1 MPRSLAEYQR
11 KRDFSKTPEPKGAPD
26 PKAGNRFVVQKHWA
40 TRLHYDF
47 RLEMDGVLVSW
58 AIPKGPTLNP
68 AERRLAAHVEDHPVD
83 YYDFEG
89 TIPKGEYGGGTV
101 MVWDWGTYELEE
113 ATPAE
118 SLRRGEVKFRLHGV
132 RLSGRYALVRT
143 RSDKD
148 WLLIKKKDEAAD
160 PNFDIEKFD
169 TSVKTGRTKEEI
181 EQGKDAVW
189 SSRRDEG
196 GGGLINLANAE
207 KGPMPRTLDPMKAQ
221 LVDAAF
227 DDDRWLFEVKWDGI
241 RLVSFIDDGKVSL
254 QTRAGRSVDAEYP
267 QLQAVSRLV
276 NARQAVLDG
285 EVVVLDAQG
294 RPSFQ
299 LLQNRSTESAR
310 MQYLVFDIVYF
321 DGQRL
326 FKVPLEDRKR
336 LLRDVVR
343 DSALL
348 KYSDHVLGQGKA
360 FFKAAQQNQLEG
372 IVAKLRDSTYQP
384 GIRSSAWLKIKAKR
398 TQDVVI
404 GGFTAPRNSRKH
416 FGAIL
421 VGVYD
426 DGKLVY
432 AGHTGGGFD
441 EKTLASLSGR
451 MKPLITKDPP
461 FTGAPPRTNEK
472 PTWVKPQLVAEVKF
486 AEWTRDGVMRM
497 PVFLGL
503 RDDIDPKSVQREQPR
518 DADRETAQAEA
529 LALSPTVG
537 PRKPAAKAARKM
549 AGSRA
554 KVAKRTSTTRRTST
568 AKRTSTVRR
577 TSATVR
583 TPARKPATSAAD
595 LPDTPLSKAAARIA
609 KQQGTRLR
617 GATAAEL
624 HALDAMPKEGNWEI
638 GGRVVH
644 LTNLDKLL
652 FPEDKYSKRDLI
664 RYYVQVAPVMIPY
677 YSRRPLSM
685 NPHPDGI
692 HGKSYWVKDKPDY
705 APEWIPTFR
714 YQDQKSLKDWI
725 LIEEVATLAW
735 LANHAVIDMH
745 PWYSRE
751 DKPEYPDWSV
761 VDLDPA
767 EGATFKDVI
776 AVAKVVKTAL
786 DHLKLKATLKT
797 TGQSGLHVYIP
808 IERRYT
814 LDESRGFVAKLAH
827 TIAELMPDK
836 VTEVWEVRRRTGKIR
851 IDYTQNV
858 INKTLAGPY
867 SVRPAIRAPVSAP
880 IAWNELDDPR
890 LRPDRWTIKTL
901 GDRLLQVGDLF
912 HEALTLH
919 QRLPAL

>member
-1 MPRSLAEYQR
+1 MARSLAEYQR
-11 KRDFSKTPEPKGAPD
+11 KRDFSKTPEPRGNPE
-26 PKAGNRFVVQKHWA
+26 PRGQNRFVVQKHWA

-68 AERRLAAHVEDHPVD
+68 AERRLAAHVEDHPVS

-101 MVWDWGTYELEE
+101 MVWDWGTFELGES
-113 ATPAE
+113 TPSE
-118 SLRRGEVKFRLHGV
+118 SLRRGEVKFRLNGV
-132 RLSGRYALVRT
+132 RLRGRYALVRT

-160 PNFDIEKFD
+160 PTFNIEAFI
-169 TSVKTGRTKEEI
+169 TSVKTGRTREEI

-189 SSRRDEG
+189 SSRREEG
-196 GGGLINLANAE
+196 EGGLINLAKAE
-207 KGPMPRTLDPMKAQ
+207 TGPMPKSLDPMKAQ
-221 LVDAAF
+221 LVDHAF

-241 RLVSFIDDGKVSL
+241 RLVSFIDNGTVSL
-254 QTRAGRSVDAEYP
+254 QTRAGRAVDAEYP
-267 QLQAVSRLV
+267 QLQAISRLV
-276 NARQAVLDG
+276 KARQAVLDG
-285 EVVVLDAQG
+285 EVVVLDDEG

-299 LLQNRSTESAR
+299 LLQNRGKELR
-310 MQYLVFDIVYF
+310 PMQYVVFDIVYL

-326 FKVPLEDRKR
+326 FRVPLEDRKR
-336 LLRDVVR
+336 LLRNVVSDSDVLR
-343 DSALL
+343 
-348 KYSDHVLGQGKA
+348 YSEHVLGEGKA
-360 FFKAAQQNQLEG
+360 FFEAAKQKRLEG
-372 IVAKLRDSTYQP
+372 IVAKLRDSPYQP
-384 GIRSSAWLKIKAKR
+384 GIRSSAWLKIKAIA
-398 TQDVVI
+398 QQEVVI

-416 FGAIL
+416 FGALL

-426 DGKLVY
+426 DQGRLVY
-432 AGHTGGGFD
+432 TGHTGGGFD
-441 EKTLASLSGR
+441 EKTLASVSRL
-451 MKPLITKDPP
+451 MKPLIVKTSP
-461 FTGAPPRTNEK
+461 FTGTPPKTNEK
-472 PTWVKPQLVAEVKF
+472 PTWVRPELVAEVKF
-486 AEWTRDGVMRM
+486 AEWTRDGVMRQ
-497 PVFLGL
+497 PVFQGM
-503 RDDIDPKSVQREQPR
+503 RDDVDSTTVRREQPMKA
-518 DADRETAQAEA
+518 DAATIVTARATKA
-529 LALSPTVG
+529 P
-537 PRKPAAKAARKM
+537 KAAAPPVRK
-549 AGSRA
+549 G
-554 KVAKRTSTTRRTST
+554 TRS
-568 AKRTSTVRR
+568 V
-577 TSATVR
+577 
-583 TPARKPATSAAD
+583 AAD
-595 LPDTPLSKAAARIA
+595 VPDTPLSRAAAKIA
-609 KQQGTRLR
+609 KKLGTPVR

-624 HALDAMPKEGNWEI
+624 QALDAIVKDGDWEI

-692 HGKSYWVKDKPDY
+692 HGKSFWQKDKPAY
-705 APEWIPTFR
+705 APDWIPTFTYEDR
-714 YQDQKSLKDWI
+714 KNVKDWM

-745 PWYSRE
+745 PWYSRV

-776 AVAKVVKTAL
+776 AVARVVKSAL
-786 DHLKLKATLKT
+786 DHLKLKALLKT
-797 TGQSGLHVYIP
+797 TGQTGLHVYIP

-814 LDESRGFVAKLAH
+814 LDESRGFVEKLSH
-827 TIAELMPDK
+827 MIAELMPDK
-836 VTEVWEVRRRTGKIR
+836 VTEVWEVKRRTGKIR

-867 SVRPAIRAPVSAP
+867 SVRPAVHAPVSTP
-880 IAWNELDDPR
+880 IGWEELDDPK
-890 LRPDRWTIKTL
+890 LRPDKWTIKTL
-901 GDRLLQVGDLF
+901 GARLLESGDLF
-912 HEALTLH
+912 HDALTLH

>member
-11 KRDFSKTPEPKGAPD
+11 KRDFSKTPEPKGTPE
-26 PKAGNRFVVQKHWA
+26 PQGQNRFVVQKHWA

-68 AERRLAAHVEDHPVD
+68 AEKRLAAHVEDHPVG

-101 MVWDWGTYELEE
+101 MIWDWGTFELEE
-113 ATPAE
+113 STPAE
-118 SLRRGEVKFRLHGV
+118 SLRRGEVKFRLNGI
-132 RLSGRYALVRT
+132 RLCGRYALVRT

-148 WLLIKKKDEAAD
+148 WLLIKKKDECANPD
-160 PNFDIEKFD
+160 FKIETFD
-169 TSVKTGRTKEEI
+169 TSVKTGRKKEEI

-189 SSRRDEG
+189 SSNRSG
-196 GGGLINLANAE
+196 GEGGLINLANAE
-207 KGPMPRTLDPMKAQ
+207 KGPMPKTLNPMKAQ
-221 LVDAAF
+221 LVDEAF

-254 QTRAGRSVDAEYP
+254 QTRAGRIVDAEYP
-267 QLQAVSRLV
+267 ELQAVGRLV

-285 EVVVLDAQG
+285 EVVVLDDEG

-299 LLQNRSTESAR
+299 LLQNRGKEPHPL
-310 MQYLVFDIVYF
+310 QYVVYDIVYF

-343 DSALL
+343 DSTLL

-360 FFKAAQQNQLEG
+360 FFKAAQQKRLEG
-372 IVAKLRDSTYQP
+372 IVAKLRDSPYQP
-384 GIRSSAWLKIKAKR
+384 GVRSSAWLKIKAIL
-398 TQDVVI
+398 QQEVVI
-404 GGFTAPRNSRKH
+404 GGFTAPRASRKY
-416 FGAIL
+416 FGALL

-426 DGKLVY
+426 DEGSFVY
-432 AGHTGGGFD
+432 TGHVGGGFD
-441 EKTLASLSGR
+441 ERSLAQIHKL
-451 MKPLITKDPP
+451 MKPLIVKRSPFSGPP
-461 FTGAPPRTNEK
+461 PHANET
-472 PTWVKPQLVAEVKF
+472 PTWVRPELVAEVKF
-486 AEWTRDGVMRM
+486 VEWTRDGVMRQ

-503 RDDIDPKSVQREQPR
+503 RDDVEPREVRREQPR
-518 DADRETAQAEA
+518 DADRESARAEA
-529 LALSPTVG
+529 AAKPA
-537 PRKPAAKAARKM
+537 PRKPGPKAAKTRSTASATV
-549 AGSRA
+549 
-554 KVAKRTSTTRRTST
+554 KVAKRTST
-568 AKRTSTVRR
+568 AKRTT
-577 TSATVR
+577 ATVR
-583 TPARKPATSAAD
+583 SPAPKRAAPPTD
-595 LPDTPLSKAAARIA
+595 VPDTPLSRAAARIA
-609 KQQGTRLR
+609 QQLGTKLR
-617 GATAAEL
+617 GATVAEL
-624 HALDAMPKEGNWEI
+624 KALDAIPKEGNWEI
-638 GGRVVH
+638 GGGIVH
-644 LTNLDKLL
+644 LTNLDKVL
-652 FPEDKYSKRDLI
+652 FPEDRYSKRDLI
-664 RYYVQVAPVMIPY
+664 RYYVQVAPVMIPF

-692 HGKSYWVKDKPDY
+692 HGKSYWVKDKPAY

-725 LIEEVATLAW
+725 LIEEVGTLAW

-745 PWYSRE
+745 PWYSRV

-776 AVAKVVKTAL
+776 AVAKVLKSAL
-786 DHLKLKATLKT
+786 DHLHLEAVLKT
-797 TGQSGLHVYIP
+797 TGQSGLHIYIP

-814 LDESRGFVAKLAH
+814 LDESRGFVEKLAH
-827 TIAELMPDK
+827 MIAELMPDK
-836 VTEVWEVRRRTGKIR
+836 VTEVWEVKRRTGKIR

-867 SVRPAIRAPVSAP
+867 SVRPAIGAPVSTP
-880 IAWNELDDPR
+880 IAWKELDDPR

-901 GDRLLQVGDLF
+901 GDRLLEVGDLF
-912 HEALTLH
+912 HDALTLR
-919 QRLPAL
+919 QRLPAI

>member
-1 MPRSLAEYQR
+1 MPSNHSVKLNSMPRSLAEYQR

-26 PKAGNRFVVQKHWA
+26 PKAGNRFAVQQHWA

-47 RLEMDGVLVSW
+47 RLEMEGVLVSW

-101 MVWDWGTYELEE
+101 MVWDWGTFELEE
-113 ATPAE
+113 STPAE

-143 RSDKD
+143 RSEKD

-160 PNFDIEKFD
+160 PNFDIEQFD

-181 EQGKDAVW
+181 EQGRDAVW

-196 GGGLINLANAE
+196 AGGLINLANAE
-207 KGPMPRTLDPMKAQ
+207 KGPMPRTLEPMKAQ
-221 LVDAAF
+221 LVDEAF
-227 DDDRWLFEVKWDGI
+227 DNDRWLFEVKWDGI
-241 RLVSFIDDGKVSL
+241 RLVSFIDNGKVSL
-254 QTRAGRSVDAEYP
+254 QTRAGRIVDDEYP

-276 NARQAVLDG
+276 NAKQAVLDG
-285 EVVVLDAQG
+285 EIVALDEEG

-299 LLQNRSTESAR
+299 LLQNRGKDPHP
-310 MQYLVFDIVYF
+310 MQYVVFDIVYL

-326 FKVPLEDRKR
+326 FRVPLEDRKR

-343 DSALL
+343 DAALL
-348 KYSDHVLGQGKA
+348 KYSEHVLGEGKA
-360 FFKAAQQNQLEG
+360 FFKAAQQKRLEG
-372 IVAKLRDSTYQP
+372 IVAKLRDSPYQP
-384 GIRSSAWLKIKAKR
+384 GVRSSAWLKIKAVL
-398 TQDVVI
+398 QQEVVI
-404 GGFTAPRNSRKH
+404 GGFTEPRASRKH
-416 FGAIL
+416 FGALI

-426 DGKLVY
+426 DGKLLY
-432 AGHTGGGFD
+432 AGHVGGGFD
-441 EKTLASLSGR
+441 ERSLESVSKL
-451 MKPLITKDPP
+451 MKPLITKASP
-461 FTGAPPRTNEK
+461 FSGEPPRGNEK
-472 PTWVKPQLVAEVKF
+472 PTWVRPKLVAEVKF
-486 AEWTRDGVMRM
+486 AEWTRDGVMRQ

-503 RDDIDPKSVQREQPR
+503 RDDVDPREVRRDLPH
-518 DADRETAQAEA
+518 DADREMAQAKRA
-529 LALSPTVG
+529 PTARGKRQQV
-537 PRKPAAKAARKM
+537 ARK
-549 AGSRA
+549 
-554 KVAKRTSTTRRTST
+554 TSTRVARSRVSAPSKAT
-568 AKRTSTVRR
+568 AT
-577 TSATVR
+577 
-583 TPARKPATSAAD
+583 D
-595 LPDTPLSKAAARIA
+595 IPDTPLSKAAAQIA
-609 KQQGTRLR
+609 KKLRTDIR
-617 GATAAEL
+617 GATASEL
-624 HALDAMPKEGNWEI
+624 EALDAIKTEGNWEV
-638 GGRVVH
+638 GGRIVH
-644 LTNLDKLL
+644 LTNLHKLL
-652 FPEDKYSKRDLI
+652 FPEDRYSKRDLI

-677 YSRRPLSM
+677 YNQRPLSM

-705 APEWIPTFR
+705 APAWIPTFR

-745 PWYSRE
+745 PWYSRQ

-767 EGATFKDVI
+767 EGATFKDVV
-776 AVAKVVKTAL
+776 AVAKVVKSAL
-786 DHLKLKATLKT
+786 DHLKLKAVLKT

-814 LDESRGFVAKLAH
+814 LDESRDFVAKLAH

-836 VTEVWEVRRRTGKIR
+836 VTEVWEVKRRTGKIR

-867 SVRPAIRAPVSAP
+867 SVRPAMHAPVPTP
-880 IAWNELDDPR
+880 ITRKEPDDPQ

-901 GDRLLQVGDLF
+901 GDRLLEVGDLF
-912 HEALTLH
+912 HDALTVR
-919 QRLPAL
+919 QRLPAI

>member
-11 KRDFSKTPEPKGAPD
+11 KRDFSKTPEPEGAPD
-26 PKAGNRFVVQKHWA
+26 PRGGNRFVVQKHWA

-47 RLEMDGVLVSW
+47 RLEMEGVLVSW

-68 AERRLAAHVEDHPVD
+68 AERRLAAHVEDHPVS

-101 MVWDWGTYELEE
+101 MVWDWGTFELEE
-113 ATPAE
+113 STPAE
-118 SLRRGEVKFRLHGV
+118 SLRRGEVKFRLNGV
-132 RLSGRYALVRT
+132 RLRGRFALIRT

-160 PNFDIEKFD
+160 PNFDIEQFD

-196 GGGLINLANAE
+196 EGGLINLANAE
-207 KGPMPRTLDPMKAQ
+207 KGPMPRSLDPMKAQ
-221 LVDAAF
+221 LVDEAF

-241 RLVSFIDDGKVSL
+241 RLVSFIDEGKVSL
-254 QTRAGRSVDAEYP
+254 QTRAGRIVDGEYP
-267 QLQAVSRLV
+267 QLQAISRLV
-276 NARQAVLDG
+276 NARQAALDG
-285 EVVVLDAQG
+285 EVVVLDDQG

-299 LLQNRSTESAR
+299 LLQNRGKDPHPI
-310 MQYLVFDIVYF
+310 QYVVFDIVYF

-343 DSALL
+343 DSGVL

-360 FFKAAQQNQLEG
+360 FFKAAQQKRLEG
-372 IVAKLRDSTYQP
+372 IVAKLRDSPYQP
-384 GIRSSAWLKIKAKR
+384 GVRSSAWLKIKALL
-398 TQDVVI
+398 QQEVVI
-404 GGFTAPRNSRKH
+404 GGFTAPRASRKY
-416 FGAIL
+416 FGAVL

-426 DGKLVY
+426 DDGRLIY
-432 AGHTGGGFD
+432 TGHTGGGFD
-441 EKTLASLSGR
+441 EKTLAEIYKL
-451 MKPLITKDPP
+451 MKPLIIKQPP
-461 FTGAPPRTNEK
+461 FSGPPPHANEK
-472 PTWVKPQLVAEVKF
+472 PTWVRPELVAEVKF
-486 AEWTRDGVMRM
+486 AEWTRDGVMRQ

-503 RDDIDPKSVQREQPR
+503 RDDVHPRDVRRELPR
-518 DADRETAQAEA
+518 DAARETARAETA
-529 LALSPTVG
+529 AKPAAQ
-537 PRKPAAKAARKM
+537 KPAAKPAR
-549 AGSRA
+549 ARSTA
-554 KVAKRTSTTRRTST
+554 TATVKVAKRTSS
-568 AKRTSTVRR
+568 AKRTT
-577 TSATVR
+577 ATVHS
-583 TPARKPATSAAD
+583 PARTRVVGATD
-595 LPDTPLSKAAARIA
+595 VPDTPLSKAAARIA
-609 KQQGTRLR
+609 KQLGTDIR
-617 GATAAEL
+617 GATADEL
-624 HALDAMPKEGNWEI
+624 KALDAIPKEGNWEI
-638 GGRVVH
+638 GGRTVH

-652 FPEDKYSKRDLI
+652 FPEDRYSKRDLI
-664 RYYVQVAPVMIPY
+664 RYYVQVAPVMIPH

-705 APEWIPTFR
+705 APDWIPTFR

-745 PWYSRE
+745 PWYSRV

-776 AVAKVVKTAL
+776 AVAKVVKSAL
-786 DHLKLKATLKT
+786 DHLQLKALLKT
-797 TGQSGLHVYIP
+797 TGQTGLHVYIP

-814 LDESRGFVAKLAH
+814 LDESRAFVAKLAH
-827 TIAELMPDK
+827 MIAELMPDK
-836 VTEVWEVRRRTGKIR
+836 VTEVWEVKRRTGKIR

-867 SVRPAIRAPVSAP
+867 SVRPAIRAPVSTP
-880 IAWNELDDPR
+880 IAWKELDDPR
-890 LRPDRWTIKTL
+890 LRPDTWTIKTL
-901 GDRLLQVGDLF
+901 GDRLLLMGDLF
-912 HEALTLH
+912 HDALTLK
-919 QRLPAL
+919 QRLPAI

>member
-11 KRDFSKTPEPKGAPD
+11 KRDFSKTPEPKGTPE
-26 PKAGNRFVVQKHWA
+26 PQGQNRFVVQKHWA

-68 AERRLAAHVEDHPVD
+68 AEKRLAAHVEDHPVG

-101 MVWDWGTYELEE
+101 MIWDWGTFELEE
-113 ATPAE
+113 STPAE
-118 SLRRGEVKFRLHGV
+118 SLRRGEVKFRLNGI
-132 RLSGRYALVRT
+132 RLCGRYALVRT

-148 WLLIKKKDEAAD
+148 WLLIKKKDECANPD
-160 PNFDIEKFD
+160 FKIETFD
-169 TSVKTGRTKEEI
+169 TSVKTGRKKEEI

-189 SSRRDEG
+189 SSNRSG
-196 GGGLINLANAE
+196 GEGGLINLANAE
-207 KGPMPRTLDPMKAQ
+207 KGPMPKTLNPMKAQ
-221 LVDAAF
+221 LVDEAF

-254 QTRAGRSVDAEYP
+254 QTRAGRIVDAEYP
-267 QLQAVSRLV
+267 ELQAVGRLV

-285 EVVVLDAQG
+285 EVVVLDDEG

-299 LLQNRSTESAR
+299 LLQNRGKEPHPL
-310 MQYLVFDIVYF
+310 QYVVYDIVYF

-343 DSALL
+343 DSTLL

-360 FFKAAQQNQLEG
+360 FFKAAQQKRLEG
-372 IVAKLRDSTYQP
+372 IVAKLRDSPYQP
-384 GIRSSAWLKIKAKR
+384 GVRSSAWLKIKAIL
-398 TQDVVI
+398 QQEVVI
-404 GGFTAPRNSRKH
+404 GGFTAPRASRKY
-416 FGAIL
+416 FGALL

-426 DGKLVY
+426 DEGSFVY
-432 AGHTGGGFD
+432 TGHVGGGFD
-441 EKTLASLSGR
+441 ERSLAQIHKL
-451 MKPLITKDPP
+451 MKPLIVKRSPFSGPP
-461 FTGAPPRTNEK
+461 PHANET
-472 PTWVKPQLVAEVKF
+472 PTWVRPELVAEVKF
-486 AEWTRDGVMRM
+486 VEWTRDGVMRQ

-503 RDDIDPKSVQREQPR
+503 RDDVEPREVRREQPR
-518 DADRETAQAEA
+518 DADRESARAEA
-529 LALSPTVG
+529 AAKPA
-537 PRKPAAKAARKM
+537 PRKPGPKAAKTRSTASATV
-549 AGSRA
+549 
-554 KVAKRTSTTRRTST
+554 KVAKRTST
-568 AKRTSTVRR
+568 AKRTT
-577 TSATVR
+577 ATVR
-583 TPARKPATSAAD
+583 SPAPKRAAPPTD
-595 LPDTPLSKAAARIA
+595 VPDTPLSRAAARIA
-609 KQQGTRLR
+609 QQLGTKLR
-617 GATAAEL
+617 GATVAEL
-624 HALDAMPKEGNWEI
+624 KALDAIPKEGNWEI
-638 GGRVVH
+638 GGRIVH
-644 LTNLDKLL
+644 LTNLDKVL
-652 FPEDKYSKRDLI
+652 FPEDRYSKRDLI
-664 RYYVQVAPVMIPY
+664 RYYVQVAPVMIPF

-692 HGKSYWVKDKPDY
+692 HGKSYWVKDKPAY

-725 LIEEVATLAW
+725 LIEEVGTLAW

-745 PWYSRE
+745 PWYSRV

-776 AVAKVVKTAL
+776 AVAKVLKSAL
-786 DHLKLKATLKT
+786 DHLHLEAVLKT
-797 TGQSGLHVYIP
+797 TGQSGLHIYIP

-814 LDESRGFVAKLAH
+814 LDESRGFVEKLAH
-827 TIAELMPDK
+827 MIAELMPDK
-836 VTEVWEVRRRTGKIR
+836 VTEVWEVKRRTGKIR

-867 SVRPAIRAPVSAP
+867 SVRPAIGAPVSTP
-880 IAWNELDDPR
+880 IAWKELDDPR

-901 GDRLLQVGDLF
+901 GDRLLEVGDLF
-912 HEALTLH
+912 HDALTLR
-919 QRLPAL
+919 QRLPAI

>member
-11 KRDFSKTPEPKGAPD
+11 KRDFSKTPEPKGTPE
-26 PKAGNRFVVQKHWA
+26 PTGQNRFVVQKHWA

-68 AERRLAAHVEDHPVD
+68 AEKRLAAHVEDHPVS

-101 MVWDWGTYELEE
+101 MIWDWGTFELEE
-113 ATPAE
+113 STPAE
-118 SLRRGEVKFRLHGV
+118 SLKRGEVKFRLNGV
-132 RLSGRYALVRT
+132 RLRGRYALVRT
-143 RSDKD
+143 RSEKD

-160 PNFDIEKFD
+160 PNFDIETFT

-189 SSRRDEG
+189 SSRREEG
-196 GGGLINLANAE
+196 EGGLINLANAE
-207 KGPMPRTLDPMKAQ
+207 KGPMPKTLDPMKAQ
-221 LVDAAF
+221 LFEKAF
-227 DDDRWLFEVKWDGI
+227 DDERWLFEVKWDGI
-241 RLVSFIDDGKVSL
+241 RLVTFIDDGKVRL
-254 QTRAGRSVDAEYP
+254 QTRAGRTVDDEYP
-267 QLQAVSRLV
+267 QLQAITNLVS
-276 NARQAVLDG
+276 ARQAILDG
-285 EVVVLDAQG
+285 EIVALDEEG

-299 LLQNRSTESAR
+299 LLQNRGREEHP
-310 MQYLVFDIVYF
+310 MQYVVFDIVYL

-336 LLRDVVR
+336 LLRNVVR

-348 KYSDHVLGQGKA
+348 KYSEHVVGEGTA
-360 FFKAAQQNQLEG
+360 FFKAAKEKRLEG
-372 IVAKLRDSTYQP
+372 IVAKRLDSPYQP
-384 GIRSSAWLKIKAKR
+384 GVRSSAWLKIKAIL
-398 TQDVVI
+398 QQEVVV

-416 FGAIL
+416 FGALL
-421 VGVYD
+421 VGVYEGD
-426 DGKLVY
+426 KFVY
-432 AGHTGGGFD
+432 TGHVGGGFD
-441 EKTLASLSGR
+441 ERTLAELYR
-451 MKPLITKDPP
+451 LMKPLIIKSPP
-461 FTGAPPRTNEK
+461 FSGPPPHANEK
-472 PTWVKPQLVAEVKF
+472 PTWVKPKLVVEVKF
-486 AEWTRDGVMRM
+486 SEWTRDGVMRQ

-503 RDDIDPKSVQREQPR
+503 RDDVEPGEVRRELPVEVRR
-518 DADRETAQAEA
+518 DVVSAAPAPARTAKQVRVARKTSA
-529 LALSPTVG
+529 PVTRSRVPASRKATVSTR
-537 PRKPAAKAARKM
+537 PKAA
-549 AGSRA
+549 
-554 KVAKRTSTTRRTST
+554 TE
-568 AKRTSTVRR
+568 
-577 TSATVR
+577 
-583 TPARKPATSAAD
+583 D
-595 LPDTPLSKAAARIA
+595 IPDTPLSRAAAKIA
-609 KQQGTRLR
+609 KQLGTTIR
-617 GATAAEL
+617 GATRAEL
-624 HALDAMPKEGNWEI
+624 EALDAIKKEGDWEI
-638 GGRVVH
+638 GGRTVH

-652 FPEDKYSKRDLI
+652 FPEDRYSKRDLI
-664 RYYVQVAPVMIPY
+664 RYYVQVAPVMVPH
-677 YSRRPLSM
+677 YSERPLSM

-705 APEWIPTFR
+705 APDWIPTFR

-745 PWYSRE
+745 PWYSRR

-776 AVAKVVKTAL
+776 AVAKVVKSAL
-786 DHLKLKATLKT
+786 DHLKLKAVLKT

-814 LDESRGFVAKLAH
+814 LDESRGFVARLAH
-827 TIAELMPDK
+827 MIAELMPDK
-836 VTEVWEVRRRTGKIR
+836 VTEVWEVKRRTGKIR

-867 SVRPAIRAPVSAP
+867 SVRPALHAPVSTP
-880 IAWNELDDPR
+880 IAWKELDDPQ

-901 GDRLLQVGDLF
+901 GDRLLEAGDLF
-912 HEALTLH
+912 HDALVVR
-919 QRLPAL
+919 QRLPAI

>member
-11 KRDFSKTPEPKGAPD
+11 KRDFSKTPEPKGTPE
-26 PKAGNRFVVQKHWA
+26 PRGQNRFVVQKHWA

-68 AERRLAAHVEDHPVD
+68 AERRLAAHVEDHPVS

-113 ATPAE
+113 TAPAE

-143 RSDKD
+143 RSEKD
-148 WLLIKKKDEAAD
+148 WLLIKKRDEAAD

-169 TSVKTGRTKEEI
+169 TSVKTGRTKAEI

-189 SSRRDEG
+189 SSRREEG
-196 GGGLINLANAE
+196 EGGLINLANAE
-207 KGPMPRTLDPMKAQ
+207 KGPMPKSLDPMKAQ
-221 LVDAAF
+221 LIDEPF
-227 DDDRWLFEVKWDGI
+227 DNDRWLFEVKWDGI
-241 RLVSFIDDGKVSL
+241 RLISFIDEGKVSL
-254 QTRAGRSVDAEYP
+254 QTRAGRIVDAEYP
-267 QLQAVSRLV
+267 QLQAISRLV

-285 EVVVLDAQG
+285 EVVVLDDEG

-299 LLQNRSTESAR
+299 LLQNRGTEPR
-310 MQYLVFDIVYF
+310 PMQYVVFDILYF

-343 DSALL
+343 DSGVL

-360 FFKAAQQNQLEG
+360 FFKAAQQKRLEG
-372 IVAKLRDSTYQP
+372 IVAKLRDSPYQP
-384 GIRSSAWLKIKAKR
+384 GVRSSAWLKIKAIL
-398 TQDVVI
+398 QQEVVI
-404 GGFTAPRNSRKH
+404 GGFTAPRASRKY
-416 FGAIL
+416 FGALL

-432 AGHTGGGFD
+432 TGHVGGGFD
-441 EKTLASLSGR
+441 EKTLAEIYKV
-451 MKPLITKDPP
+451 MKPLIVKQSPFSGPP
-461 FTGAPPRTNEK
+461 PHANET
-472 PTWVKPQLVAEVKF
+472 PTWVRPEVVAEVKF
-486 AEWTRDGVMRM
+486 AEWTRDGVMRQ

-503 RDDIDPKSVQREQPR
+503 RDDVYPRDVHREQPR
-518 DADRETAQAEA
+518 DADRESARGEA
-529 LALSPTVG
+529 AAKPAA
-537 PRKPAAKAARKM
+537 RKPAAKSARAKSP
-549 AGSRA
+549 ATATA
-554 KVAKRTSTTRRTST
+554 KVARRTST
-568 AKRTSTVRR
+568 AKRTMVASVRSPAPR
-577 TSATVR
+577 PAATTTDV
-583 TPARKPATSAAD
+583 
-595 LPDTPLSKAAARIA
+595 PDTPLSKAAARIA
-609 KQQGTRLR
+609 KQLGTKIH

-624 HALDAMPKEGNWEI
+624 KALDAIPKEGNWEI
-638 GGRVVH
+638 GGRSVH

-652 FPEDKYSKRDLI
+652 FPEDRYSKRDLI
-664 RYYVQVAPVMIPY
+664 RYYVQVGPVMIPY
-677 YSRRPLSM
+677 FSRRPLSM

-745 PWYSRE
+745 PWYSRV

-776 AVAKVVKTAL
+776 AVAKVVKSAL
-786 DHLKLKATLKT
+786 DHLQLKALLKT

-808 IERRYT
+808 VERRYT

-836 VTEVWEVRRRTGKIR
+836 VTEVWEVKRRTGKIR

-867 SVRPAIRAPVSAP
+867 SVRPAIRAPVSTP
-880 IAWNELDDPR
+880 IAWKELDDPR
-890 LRPDRWTIKTL
+890 LRPDKWTIKTL
-901 GDRLLQVGDLF
+901 GDRLLEVGDLF
-912 HEALTLH
+912 HDALTLK
-919 QRLPAL
+919 QRLPAI

>member
-11 KRDFSKTPEPKGAPD
+11 KRDFSKTPEPKGTPAPHG
-26 PKAGNRFVVQKHWA
+26 KNRFVVQKHWA

-47 RLEMDGVLVSW
+47 RLEMEGVLVSW

-83 YYDFEG
+83 YFDFEG

-113 ATPAE
+113 STPTE
-118 SLRRGEVKFRLHGV
+118 SLRRGEVKFRLNGV
-132 RLSGRYALVRT
+132 RLTGRYALVRT
-143 RSDKD
+143 RSEKD
-148 WLLIKKKDEAAD
+148 WLLIKKRDEAAD
-160 PNFDIEKFD
+160 PNFDVEKFD

-181 EQGKDAVW
+181 EQGRDAVW
-189 SSRRDEG
+189 SSRREEG
-196 GGGLINLANAE
+196 EGGLINLAQAE
-207 KGPMPRTLDPMKAQ
+207 KGPMPKTLEPMKAQ
-221 LVDAAF
+221 LIDAPF
-227 DDDRWLFEVKWDGI
+227 DDERWLFEVKWDGI

-254 QTRAGRSVDAEYP
+254 QTRAGRNVDAEYP
-267 QLQAVSRLV
+267 QLQAMSRVV

-285 EVVVLDAQG
+285 EVVVLDEEG

-299 LLQNRSTESAR
+299 LLQNRGTEPGP
-310 MQYLVFDIVYF
+310 MQYFVFDIVYL

-336 LLRDVVR
+336 LLRNVVR
-343 DSALL
+343 DAGVL
-348 KYSDHVLGQGKA
+348 KYSEHVLGEGRA
-360 FFKAAQQNQLEG
+360 FFKAAQQKRLEG
-372 IVAKLRDSTYQP
+372 IVAKLRQSSYQP
-384 GIRSSAWLKIKAKR
+384 GVRSSAWLKIKAVLK
-398 TQDVVI
+398 QEVVV
-404 GGFTAPRNSRKH
+404 GGFTAPRASRKY
-416 FGAIL
+416 FGALL
-421 VGVYD
+421 VGVHD

-432 AGHTGGGFD
+432 TGHAGGGFD
-441 EKTLASLSGR
+441 EKTLAQVYKLLQ
-451 MKPLITKDPP
+451 PLIVTQPP
-461 FTGAPPRTNEK
+461 FYGTPPHANER
-472 PTWVKPQLVAEVKF
+472 PTWVKPALVAEVKF
-486 AEWTRDGVMRM
+486 AEWTRDGVMRQ

-503 RDDIDPKSVQREQPR
+503 RNDVHPREVHREQPR
-518 DADRETAQAEA
+518 DVDREGARAGAATKAKGTRPAQK
-529 LALSPTVG
+529 T
-537 PRKPAAKAARKM
+537 AKAKSTAS
-549 AGSRA
+549 ASV
-554 KVAKRTSTTRRTST
+554 KVATRTST
-568 AKRTSTVRR
+568 ARRAAASVR
-577 TSATVR
+577 S
-583 TPARKPATSAAD
+583 PARKPAAPATD
-595 LPDTPLSKAAARIA
+595 VPGTPLSRAAARIA
-609 KQQGTRLR
+609 KQLGSNLR

-624 HALDAMPKEGNWEI
+624 EALNAIPKEGNWQI
-638 GGRVVH
+638 GGRSVH

-652 FPEDKYSKRDLI
+652 FPEDRYSKRDLI

-677 YSRRPLSM
+677 FSRRPLSM

-705 APEWIPTFR
+705 APDWIPTFR

-745 PWYSRE
+745 PWYSRV

-786 DHLKLKATLKT
+786 DHLKLKALLKT
-797 TGQSGLHVYIP
+797 TGQSGLHVYVP

-814 LDESRGFVAKLAH
+814 LDESRGFVQKLAH
-827 TIAELMPDK
+827 MIAELMPDK
-836 VTEVWEVRRRTGKIR
+836 VTEVWEVKRRTGKIR

-867 SVRPAIRAPVSAP
+867 SVRPAIRAPISTP
-880 IAWNELDDPR
+880 IAWKELDDPR
-890 LRPDRWTIKTL
+890 LRPDKWTIKTL
-901 GDRLLQVGDLF
+901 GDRLLDVGDLF
-912 HEALTLH
+912 HDALTVR
-919 QRLPAL
+919 QRLPGL

>member
-11 KRDFSKTPEPKGAPD
+11 KRDFSKTPEPKGSPD
-26 PKAGNRFVVQKHWA
+26 PQGQNRFVVQKHWA

-68 AERRLAAHVEDHPVD
+68 AEKRLAAHVEDHPVS

-101 MVWDWGTYELEE
+101 MIWDWGTFELEE
-113 ATPAE
+113 STPAE
-118 SLRRGEVKFRLHGV
+118 SLKRGEVKFRLNGV
-132 RLSGRYALVRT
+132 RLRGRYALVRT
-143 RSDKD
+143 RSEKD

-189 SSRRDEG
+189 SSRREEG
-196 GGGLINLANAE
+196 QGGLINLANAE
-207 KGPMPRTLDPMKAQ
+207 KGPMPKTLEPMKAQ
-221 LVDAAF
+221 MVDKPF

-241 RLVSFIDDGKVSL
+241 RLVSFIDEGKVTL
-254 QTRAGRSVDAEYP
+254 QTRAGRIVDAEYP
-267 QLQAVSRLV
+267 QLQAISRLV
-276 NARQAVLDG
+276 SARQAILDG
-285 EVVVLDAQG
+285 EIVALDEEG

-299 LLQNRSTESAR
+299 LLQNRSKEDHP
-310 MQYLVFDIVYF
+310 MQYVVFDVVYF
-321 DGQRL
+321 EGQRL

-336 LLRDVVR
+336 LLRDIVR
-343 DSALL
+343 DGGIL
-348 KYSDHVLGQGKA
+348 KYSDHVLGQGQA
-360 FFKAAQQNQLEG
+360 FFKAAQQKRLEG
-372 IVAKLRDSTYQP
+372 IVAKLRDSPYQP
-384 GIRSSAWLKIKAKR
+384 GVRSSAWLKIKAHL
-398 TQDVVI
+398 QQEVVI
-404 GGFTAPRNSRKH
+404 GGFTAPRASRKY
-416 FGAIL
+416 FGALI
-421 VGVYD
+421 VGVYE
-426 DGKLVY
+426 DGKLFY
-432 AGHTGGGFD
+432 TGHVGGGFD
-441 EKTLASLSGR
+441 ERTLAELYKLI
-451 MKPLITKDPP
+451 KPLIVKQPP
-461 FTGAPPRTNEK
+461 FSGTPPRGNEK
-472 PTWVKPQLVAEVKF
+472 PTWVKPVLLAEVKF
-486 AEWTRDGVMRM
+486 AEWTRDGVMRQ

-503 RDDIDPKSVQREQPR
+503 RDDIDPREVRREQPLTTEK
-518 DADRETAQAEA
+518 ETRRGKTTTG
-529 LALSPTVG
+529 S
-537 PRKPAAKAARKM
+537 AAR
-549 AGSRA
+549 SRA
-554 KVAKRTSTTRRTST
+554 TTSTTSQKPPPTVALKAVRAPARPSAGTATTRT
-568 AKRTSTVRR
+568 KRAS
-577 TSATVR
+577 
-583 TPARKPATSAAD
+583 TPAAI
-595 LPDTPLSKAAARIA
+595 PDTPLSHAAARIA
-609 KQQGTRLR
+609 KQLKTDIR

-624 HALDAMPKEGNWEI
+624 EALDAIPKEGDWQI
-638 GGRVVH
+638 GGRTVH

-652 FPEDKYSKRDLI
+652 FPEDRYSKRDLI
-664 RYYVQVAPVMIPY
+664 RYYVQVAPVMIPHY
-677 YSRRPLSM
+677 RDRPLSM

-692 HGKSYWVKDKPDY
+692 HGKSYWVKDKPGY

-745 PWYSRE
+745 PWYSRV

-786 DHLKLKATLKT
+786 DHLKLTALLKT
-797 TGQSGLHVYIP
+797 TGQSGLHIYIP

-814 LDESRGFVAKLAH
+814 LDESRGFVAKLSH

-836 VTEVWEVRRRTGKIR
+836 VTEVWEVKRRTGKIR

-858 INKTLAGPY
+858 MNKTLAGPY
-867 SVRPAIRAPVSAP
+867 SVRPALRAPVSTP
-880 IAWNELDDPR
+880 IAWKELDDPR
-890 LRPDRWTIKTL
+890 LRPDKWTIQTL
-901 GDRLLQVGDLF
+901 GDRLLEVGDLF
-912 HEALTLH
+912 HDALTVR

>member
-11 KRDFSKTPEPKGAPD
+11 KRDFSKTPEPKGSPE
-26 PKAGNRFVVQKHWA
+26 PKGQNRFVVQKHWA

-68 AERRLAAHVEDHPVD
+68 AEKRLAAHVEDHPVS

-101 MVWDWGTYELEE
+101 MIWDWGTFELEE
-113 ATPAE
+113 STPAE
-118 SLRRGEVKFRLHGV
+118 SLKRGEVKFRLKGV
-132 RLSGRYALVRT
+132 RLCGRYALVRT
-143 RSDKD
+143 RSEKD
-148 WLLIKKKDEAAD
+148 WLLIKKKDECAE

-189 SSRRDEG
+189 SSRREEG
-196 GGGLINLANAE
+196 QGGLINLANAE
-207 KGPMPRTLDPMKAQ
+207 KGPMPKSLDPMKAQ
-221 LVDAAF
+221 LVEKPF

-241 RLVSFIDDGKVSL
+241 RLISFIDDGKVSL
-254 QTRAGRSVDAEYP
+254 QTRAGRIVDDEYP
-267 QLQAVSRLV
+267 QLQAISHLV
-276 NARQAVLDG
+276 NARQVVLDG
-285 EVVVLDAQG
+285 EVVVLDEEG

-299 LLQNRSTESAR
+299 LLQNRGKEEHP
-310 MQYLVFDIVYF
+310 MQYVVFDIVYF

-336 LLRDVVR
+336 LLRDIVR
-343 DSALL
+343 DSGVL
-348 KYSDHVLGQGKA
+348 KYSDHVLGQGVA
-360 FFKAAQQNQLEG
+360 FFKAAQQKRLEG

-384 GIRSSAWLKIKAKR
+384 GVRSSAWLKIKAHL
-398 TQDVVI
+398 QQEVVI
-404 GGFTAPRNSRKH
+404 GGFTEPRASRKY
-416 FGAIL
+416 FGALL
-421 VGVYD
+421 VGVYE

-432 AGHTGGGFD
+432 TGHVGGGFD
-441 EKTLASLSGR
+441 EKSLAEIYKL
-451 MKPLITKDPP
+451 MKPLIVKQSP
-461 FTGAPPRTNEK
+461 FSGTPPRGNEK
-472 PTWVKPQLVAEVKF
+472 PTWVKPVLVAEVKF
-486 AEWTRDGVMRM
+486 AEWTRDGVMRQ

-503 RDDIDPKSVQREQPR
+503 RDDVDPREVR
-518 DADRETAQAEA
+518 RE
-529 LALSPTVG
+529 
-537 PRKPAAKAARKM
+537 RPAARPR
-549 AGSRA
+549 S
-554 KVAKRTSTTRRTST
+554 RTSTSVRKPRP
-568 AKRTSTVRR
+568 TV
-577 TSATVR
+577 ALKAVR
-583 TPARKPATSAAD
+583 APARPASRRVVAATGTKRAPSRAD
-595 LPDTPLSKAAARIA
+595 VPGTPLSRAAARIA
-609 KQQGTRLR
+609 KQLKTNIS

-624 HALDAMPKEGNWEI
+624 EALDSMGKEGDWQI
-638 GGRVVH
+638 GGRTVH

-652 FPEDKYSKRDLI
+652 FPEDRYSKRDLI
-664 RYYVQVAPVMIPY
+664 RYYVQVAPVMIPHY
-677 YSRRPLSM
+677 KDRPLSM

-692 HGKSYWVKDKPDY
+692 HGKSYWVKDKPGY

-745 PWYSRE
+745 PWYSRV

-786 DHLKLKATLKT
+786 DHLKLTALLKT
-797 TGQSGLHVYIP
+797 TGQSGLHIYIP

-814 LDESRGFVAKLAH
+814 LDESRGFVATLAH
-827 TIAELMPDK
+827 MIAELMPDK
-836 VTEVWEVRRRTGKIR
+836 VTEVWEVKRRTGKIR

-858 INKTLAGPY
+858 MNKTLAGPY
-867 SVRPAIRAPVSAP
+867 SVRPALRAPVSTP
-880 IAWNELDDPR
+880 IAWKELDDPR
-890 LRPDRWTIKTL
+890 LRPDKWTIQTL
-901 GDRLLQVGDLF
+901 GDRLLEVGDLF
-912 HEALTLH
+912 HDALTLR

>member
-11 KRDFSKTPEPKGAPD
+11 KRDFSKTPEPKGTPAPS
-26 PKAGNRFVVQKHWA
+26 GQHRFVVQKHWA

-47 RLEMDGVLVSW
+47 RLEMEGVLVSW

-68 AERRLAAHVEDHPVD
+68 AERRLAAHVEDHPID

-89 TIPKGEYGGGTV
+89 GIPKGEYGGGTV
-101 MVWDWGTYELEE
+101 MIWDWGTFELEE

-118 SLRRGEVKFRLHGV
+118 SLKRGEVKFRLNGV
-132 RLSGRYALVRT
+132 RLKGRYALVRT

-160 PNFDIEKFD
+160 PNFNIETFT

-189 SSRRDEG
+189 SSSRAEG
-196 GGGLINLANAE
+196 EGGLINLANAE
-207 KGPMPRTLDPMKAQ
+207 KGPMPKSLDPMKAE
-221 LVDAAF
+221 LRDGPF
-227 DDDRWLFEVKWDGI
+227 DDDDWLFEIKWDGI
-241 RLVSFIDDGKVSL
+241 RLVSFIDNGKVSL
-254 QTRAGRSVDAEYP
+254 QTRAGRIVDKEYP
-267 QLQAVSRLV
+267 QLQAISQVV
-276 NARQAVLDG
+276 KAKQAVIDG
-285 EVVVLDAQG
+285 EIVALDADG

-299 LLQNRSTESAR
+299 LLQNRDKDATHL
-310 MQYLVFDIVYF
+310 QYLVFDLVYA

-336 LLRDVVR
+336 LLRNLFADT
-343 DSALL
+343 ALL
-348 KYSDHVLGQGKA
+348 KYSEHVIGDGKA
-360 FFKAAQQNQLEG
+360 FFKAAKQNHLEG
-372 IVAKLRDSTYQP
+372 IVAKRRDSPYQP
-384 GIRSSAWLKIKAKR
+384 GVHSPAWQKIKAVLE
-398 TQDVVI
+398 QEVVV
-404 GGFTAPRNSRKH
+404 GGFTASRAGRRY
-416 FGAIL
+416 FGALL

-432 AGHTGGGFD
+432 SGHVGGGFD
-441 EKTLASLSGR
+441 EKTLAQLNTL
-451 MKPLITKDPP
+451 MQPLIVKSPP
-461 FTGAPPRTNEK
+461 FSGEPPRTNEK
-472 PTWVKPQLVAEVKF
+472 PTWVKPVLVARVKF
-486 AEWTRDGVMRM
+486 AEWTRDDVMRM

-503 RDDIDPKSVQREQPR
+503 RDDVDAREVRRDLPS
-518 DADRETAQAEA
+518 DADGKTAPRK
-529 LALSPTVG
+529 PTT
-537 PRKPAAKAARKM
+537 RASAKPAAKPASRGARVARKTSTRAARP
-549 AGSRA
+549 G
-554 KVAKRTSTTRRTST
+554 VA
-568 AKRTSTVRR
+568 
-577 TSATVR
+577 
-583 TPARKPATSAAD
+583 TPRKAAVAEIR
-595 LPDTPLSKAAARIA
+595 DTPLSRAAARIA
-609 KQQGTRLR
+609 KQRGTGLR
-617 GATAAEL
+617 GATASEL
-624 HALDAMPKEGNWEI
+624 KALDAIPKEGNWEI
-638 GGRVVH
+638 DGRVVH
-644 LTNLDKLL
+644 LTNLDKVL
-652 FPEDKYSKRDLI
+652 FPEDRYTKRDLI
-664 RYYVQVAPVMIPY
+664 RYYVQVAPVMIPHY
-677 YSRRPLSM
+677 RDRPLSM

-692 HGKSYWVKDKPDY
+692 HGKSYWVKDKPAY

-745 PWYSRE
+745 PWYSRV

-776 AVAKVVKTAL
+776 AVARVVKTAL
-786 DHLKLKATLKT
+786 DHLKLKALLKT
-797 TGQSGLHVYIP
+797 TGQSGLHIYIP

-836 VTEVWEVRRRTGKIR
+836 VTEVWEVKRRTGKIR

-867 SVRPAIRAPVSAP
+867 SVRPAIRAPVSTP
-880 IAWNELDDPR
+880 IAWKELDDPK

-901 GDRLLQVGDLF
+901 GDRLLEVGDLF
-912 HEALTLH
+912 YDALTVR
-919 QRLPAL
+919 QRLPTL